1 MRILKARLY
10 ALELEKREQELAR
23 LKGKHV
29 EAGWGNQIR
38 SYVLQPYRLVKD
50 LRTGYETGNV
60 EAVLDGEITP
70 FIEAYL
76 QTLIGEAEG
85 EPVTSTS

>member
-1 MRILKARLY
+1 MRILRARLY
-10 ALELEKREQELAR
+10 EIEQRKQEEEKER

-38 SYVLQPYRLVKD
+38 SYVLHPYHMVKD
-50 LRTGYETGNV
+50 LRTNYETGNTS
-60 EAVLDGEITP
+60 AVLDGNLDG

-76 QTLIGEAEG
+76 RYSVGDNG
-85 EPVTSTS
+85 K